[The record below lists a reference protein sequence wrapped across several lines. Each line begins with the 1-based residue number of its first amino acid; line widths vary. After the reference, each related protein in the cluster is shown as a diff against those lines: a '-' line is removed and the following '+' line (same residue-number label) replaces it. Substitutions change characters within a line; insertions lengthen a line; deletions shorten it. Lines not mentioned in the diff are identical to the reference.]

1 VPDTNTVGASDGD
14 RVYRAIK
21 ARAIAFAFNPG
32 EPIRLNPLADSL
44 GVSTTPIRAALNM
57 LVAEGLVRREPQKGF
72 IAMGLSEERFRGL
85 YSLNQLLLEAALTA
99 RTPGRRRVDTIMPVV
114 TDIASKL
121 DDATGLNAREFAS
134 LTGELFLQIA
144 ELSGNTNMVEA
155 VERINDSLNFVRVLE
170 CREPG
175 AVSRELLTIC
185 ELLLMES
192 FDETARALA
201 AYHRRRQ
208 TVTPRLLATLNQ

>member
-1 VPDTNTVGASDGD
+1 MPDTNTVGASDGD

-99 RTPGRRRVDTIMPVV
+99 RPPGQKQVDTIVPVV
-114 TDIASKL
+114 ADIASKL
-121 DDATGLNAREFAS
+121 GDNADLSAREFAG
-134 LTGELFLQIA
+134 LTSELFLQIA
-144 ELSGNTNMVEA
+144 ELSGNANMVEA

-175 AVSRELLTIC
+175 CIARELLTIC
-185 ELLLMES
+185 ELLLTES
-192 FDETARALA
+192 FDEAARALA

-208 TVTPRLLATLNQ
+208 TVTPKLLATLNQ